1 MARLQVR
8 PLALTVGVQKGE
20 THVGPTQRPS
30 GSGIGTADCRPNV
43 RLLSVFLPHRTCSVQ
58 VSTTSHALGEV
69 NPGSHWDYD
78 ESEPGIVIP
87 FPIIGLG
94 RVM

>member
-1 MARLQVR
+1 MTYSFKNSFIRSEV
-8 PLALTVGVQKGE
+8 ALTQAGWGVGSRKRKVE
-20 THVGPTQRPS
+20 WDTYS
-30 GSGIGTADCRPNV
+30 PNIH
-43 RLLSVFLPHRTCSVQ
+43 LLSLFLPHRTCSVQ

-78 ESEPGIVIP
+78 ECKPGITIP